1 LPAKGRQASAGLRNA
16 SNSFAEFFVG
26 VNFRVSIGKNK
37 YNYGNYCNIIQFDAD

>member
-1 LPAKGRQASAGLRNA
+1 MRQTHSPGGDTA
-16 SNSFAEFFVG
+16 AEFFVG